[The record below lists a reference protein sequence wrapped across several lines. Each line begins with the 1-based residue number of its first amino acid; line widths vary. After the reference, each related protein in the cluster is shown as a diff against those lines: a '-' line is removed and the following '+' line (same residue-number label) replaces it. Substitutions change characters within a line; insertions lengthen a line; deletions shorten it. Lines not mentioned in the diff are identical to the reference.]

1 MIFFNTVKCPSAAPC
16 NYYDDW
22 LIHMH
27 LWKEQLKCKE
37 KQGNRWP
44 HHCIHSD
51 EKFHRLTDEIFSH
64 PSTSATQTLFTPH
77 HVCLWLWQPDNPPN
91 NPKSIISGCSHLLY
105 QAIRAKN
112 AKSSDC
118 TIWLQSDCQNCFAWA
133 SWLDWWPMSF
143 PVDLPFESK
152 IVTLSER
159 RLHALL
165 LCHVLET
172 VDNGF
177 SFFLLCL

>member
-1 MIFFNTVKCPSAAPC
+1 MTTPLHSFWRKISQINWWNFFPPKYFGYSNSLHSSPCVFVTLAAR
-16 NYYDDW
+16 
-22 LIHMH
+22 
-27 LWKEQLKCKE
+27 Q
-37 KQGNRWP
+37 
-44 HHCIHSD
+44 S
-51 EKFHRLTDEIFSH
+51 
-64 PSTSATQTLFTPH
+64 
-77 HVCLWLWQPDNPPN
+77 PN